1 MCQNLIIN
9 RKRIEMLKKELILF
23 LSKVEGLTESEI
35 REMAEMMTV
44 EEVKKD
50 TILVKEGQLCNS
62 CFFVLKGCLR
72 QFIPDDGLEKTIAL
86 YTEEQ
91 AVNYYSNQGE
101 GQKSNSYLT
110 AVEDTV
116 VLIGNPAK
124 DQTIYARFPV
134 LENITHRM
142 MESDFGKMQNSFAKF
157 MTSSPQERYLNLL
170 EERPELLQRV
180 PQTIIASYLGITP
193 ESLSRI
199 RRRIRAK

>member
-1 MCQNLIIN
+1 
-9 RKRIEMLKKELILF
+9 MLKKELILF

-35 REMAEMMTV
+35 GEMAEMMTV

-72 QFIPDDGLEKTIAL
+72 QFILDDGLEKTIAL

-101 GQKSNSYLT
+101 GQKSHSYLT

-124 DQTIYARFPV
+124 DQAIYARFPV
-134 LENITHRM
+134 LGNITHKM
-142 MESDFGKMQNSFAKF
+142 MESDFGKTQNSFAKF
-157 MTSSPQERYLNLL
+157 MTSSPEERYLNLL

-199 RRRIRAK
+199 RRRIRVK